1 MKNKKLNIIG
11 LGLSIAIYSALC
23 MLILSF
29 LGIAGY
35 AKSAL
40 KIMES
45 FHIWFSLSFIGIV
58 AGTLEAGVFGF
69 VSGIII
75 AFLYNKFIK

>member
-1 MKNKKLNIIG
+1 
-11 LGLSIAIYSALC
+11 

-40 KIMES
+40 KIMET
-45 FHIWFSLSFIGIV
+45 FHIWFSLSFIGII
-58 AGTLEAGVFGF
+58 AGILEAGIFGF
-69 VSGIII
+69 VSGAII
-75 AFLYNKFIK
+75 AFLYNKFIR